1 MVGRF
6 IVKFFCLF
14 FFLCKFQISLFFVS
28 LSASIC
34 LVLLLLLFFSTLRRL
49 GDFTSW
55 YRKKRFNSW
64 TTQLC
69 LWFAAF
75 YSSTAAERTDSI
87 LWIKES
93 IFVQIMIVARAG
105 KQPTNPPPSQNVCH
119 LQSLADEHDSVWLLG
134 EQTMAFFFFCDGNI
148 INILKYQNN
157 SMRFLHRHS
166 KTLNIILKHL
176 SFRRNV
182 LYC

>member
-6 IVKFFCLF
+6 TVKFFYLF
-14 FFLCKFQISLFFVS
+14 FFLCKFQISLFVS

-49 GDFTSW
+49 GDFTSR

-93 IFVQIMIVARAG
+93 IFVQIMIVGRAG
-105 KQPTNPPPSQNVCH
+105 NNQPTLHPHRTSVIYSL
-119 LQSLADEHDSVWLLG
+119 LQMNTTVSDCLVKRWL
-134 EQTMAFFFFCDGNI
+134 FFF
-148 INILKYQNN
+148 LLWWKYHKHIKIPKEL
-157 SMRFLHRHS
+157 SEIFLH
-166 KTLNIILKHL
+166 
-176 SFRRNV
+176 
-182 LYC
+182 

>member
-6 IVKFFCLF
+6 TVKFFYLF
-14 FFLCKFQISLFFVS
+14 FFLCKFQISLFVS

-49 GDFTSW
+49 GDFTSR

-93 IFVQIMIVARAG
+93 IFVQIMIVGRAG
-105 KQPTNPPPSQNVCH
+105 KQPTNPPPSQNLCH

-134 EQTMAFFFFCDGNI
+134 QTMAFFF
-148 INILKYQNN
+148 LLWWKYHKHIKIPKEL
-157 SMRFLHRHS
+157 SEIFLH
-166 KTLNIILKHL
+166 
-176 SFRRNV
+176 
-182 LYC
+182 

>member
-6 IVKFFCLF
+6 TVNFFYLF
-14 FFLCKFQISLFFVS
+14 FFLCKFQISLFVS

-49 GDFTSW
+49 GDFTSR

-93 IFVQIMIVARAG
+93 IFVQIMIVGRAG
-105 KQPTNPPPSQNVCH
+105 NNQPTLHPHRTSVIYSL
-119 LQSLADEHDSVWLLG
+119 LQMNCAWCRWSSVWLLG
-134 EQTMAFFFFCDGNI
+134 QTMAFFF
-148 INILKYQNN
+148 LLWWKYHKHIKIPKEL
-157 SMRFLHRHS
+157 SEIFLH
-166 KTLNIILKHL
+166 
-176 SFRRNV
+176 
-182 LYC
+182 